1 MSAPPPLA
9 AVPPSQA
16 RPPLVSVPQPAPS
29 PDLPSVPKQRNG
41 PPSLLEEPLPEAS
54 ADDFSFT
61 GSVMSDLAF
70 PEPFIPEPYEDTAF
84 GINGYPAD
92 GPTDAEESDAGEG
105 RAERAGRADHADR
118 SERPE
123 RRRERRHERAES
135 PEPRQR
141 PEPPEVVLPK
151 RVPAVPDV
159 PDEAFQTNDPLEDT
173 GSTPVADGVERIANF
188 LRGYQAEDTD
198 ERPDGFDL
206 NAVLTAV
213 RSVPEVREAQ
223 LRWNPGSSGHTLR
236 IEFEDGADEGMV
248 TQKVALILRDKMGL
262 AAGPSTTWLTHES
275 MMDRAGRTP
284 AQRGPTASGAATRSA
299 AAADVRADQSRV
311 EQSRVE
317 QSRAEQA
324 RADQSRVEPA
334 RADQV
339 RAEPKRAEPTRAEQ
353 GRGQPVRADQRPEA
367 AAIAA
372 QSGRALPPPTRVDGQ
387 GVALSRV
394 VVEHVQVTT
403 LGVDAT
409 VEVRLAVSRGTN
421 GTAGNG
427 RGNGPTAAHA
437 VGTGHGPAVDAYLL
451 RLAAGAA
458 ADAIG
463 QLLIEPDTGASRGR
477 CFVEHVGV
485 VPFAGIEVAVVVVLL
500 VCGSFAEQLVGS
512 ALVSGDPR
520 QAVVRATLSAV
531 NRRLESLL
539 A

>member
-1 MSAPPPLA
+1 
-9 AVPPSQA
+9 
-16 RPPLVSVPQPAPS
+16 
-29 PDLPSVPKQRNG
+29 
-41 PPSLLEEPLPEAS
+41 
-54 ADDFSFT
+54 
-61 GSVMSDLAF
+61 
-70 PEPFIPEPYEDTAF
+70 
-84 GINGYPAD
+84 
-92 GPTDAEESDAGEG
+92 
-105 RAERAGRADHADR
+105 
-118 SERPE
+118 
-123 RRRERRHERAES
+123 
-135 PEPRQR
+135 
-141 PEPPEVVLPK
+141 VVLPK

-159 PDEAFQTNDPLEDT
+159 PDEAFQPNDPLEDT

-188 LRGYQAEDTD
+188 LRGYQAEETD

-284 AQRGPTASGAATRSA
+284 AQRGPTTSGAATRSTGP
-299 AAADVRADQSRV
+299 ADVRA
-311 EQSRVE
+311 EQV
-317 QSRAEQA
+317 
-324 RADQSRVEPA
+324 RADQPRAEPA
-334 RADQV
+334 RAERV
-339 RAEPKRAEPTRAEQ
+339 RAEPTRAEATRAEATRAEH

-409 VEVRLAVSRGTN
+409 VEVRLAVSRATTGN
-421 GTAGNG
+421 GPAGNG
-427 RGNGPTAAHA
+427 RVNGPTAAHA

-485 VPFAGIEVAVVVVLL
+485 VPFAGVEVAVVVVLL